1 MLFIYFSG
9 GKDKTGGFT
18 SGEAVEKAITLKG
31 QLLKKLDQLA
41 DKLPANTL
49 DELIDSL
56 GGPDNVAEVRR

>member
-1 MLFIYFSG
+1 M
-9 GKDKTGGFT
+9 GGFT
-18 SGEAVEKAITLKG
+18 SAEAVEKAITLKG

-56 GGPDNVAEVRR
+56 GGPDNVAEVKTSIL